1 MNPVVSNLT
10 EEHNYLKFRLSGI
23 NVSLA
28 NGLRRIVLSEIP
40 TVVFRT
46 TPHAESKANIQINTT
61 RMNNELIKQ
70 RLSCI
75 PIHIK
80 ETGFPIEDYEVDID
94 KKNESDT
101 IQYVTTED
109 FRVKNMK
116 TDTYLTEAAT
126 KKIFP
131 PCPLTGF
138 YIDFMRL
145 RPRISDDIGGEQLKM
160 TCKFDTGTSKQDS
173 AFNVAAACSYG
184 ATMDPVKVNEE
195 WTKKAKKMKT
205 EKIPDEEI
213 EFAKKDWLLLEAK
226 RYILPDSFDFVVETV
241 GPFSNMSLIHKAADI
256 MLGKLKKFSNAVQ
269 TEDGLITKS
278 SVTIPNCFDI
288 RLENEDYTLGKV
300 IEYMLYTKHY
310 DMNSSQ
316 SDKSLTYCGFQKPHP
331 HIEVSLIRLGFVD
344 EVDKAAVV
352 VYLVNAVVDAVRVY
366 EKIATDFEKDD
377 E

>member
-1 MNPVVSNLT
+1 
-10 EEHNYLKFRLSGI
+10 
-23 NVSLA
+23 
-28 NGLRRIVLSEIP
+28 
-40 TVVFRT
+40 
-46 TPHAESKANIQINTT
+46 
-61 RMNNELIKQ
+61 
-70 RLSCI
+70 
-75 PIHIK
+75 
-80 ETGFPIEDYEVDID
+80 
-94 KKNESDT
+94 
-101 IQYVTTED
+101 
-109 FRVKNMK
+109 
-116 TDTYLTEAAT
+116 
-126 KKIFP
+126 
-131 PCPLTGF
+131 
-138 YIDFMRL
+138 
-145 RPRISDDIGGEQLKM
+145 
-160 TCKFDTGTSKQDS
+160 
-173 AFNVAAACSYG
+173 
-184 ATMDPVKVNEE
+184 MDPVKVNEE

-352 VYLVNAVVDAVRVY
+352 VYLVNAVADAVRVY